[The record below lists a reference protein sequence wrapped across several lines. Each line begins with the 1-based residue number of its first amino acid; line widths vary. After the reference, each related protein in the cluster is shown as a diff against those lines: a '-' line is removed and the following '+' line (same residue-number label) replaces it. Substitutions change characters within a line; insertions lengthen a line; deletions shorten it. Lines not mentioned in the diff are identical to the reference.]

1 MTDEHHDMAR
11 ALVRAADEQD
21 PDRVEFDVTTGLAE
35 VLAHGSPPATRA
47 GGLAVMLVEPGSLLR
62 GSLATVL
69 SAEADL
75 DVVAELGRL
84 QGALPVARAVHP
96 DVAVIGADLL
106 DDAGMSTLEELH
118 REVPSCAV
126 VVLVDTLVPG
136 AVRAEREP
144 YVRGFIGRDTTPG
157 QLADHIRRAA
167 NGERVIDPILAVA
180 TLRAPH
186 NPLTPREREVLRL
199 AALGVPSNEIAGHLH
214 LSVGTV
220 RNYLSTIIRKTG
232 ARNRLEAVRT
242 AQDAGWL

>member
-1 MTDEHHDMAR
+1 PQSGLRGRPVCRRSGDRAPASGVVRAGVEDAVRIPGNNLGSGCGRLAR
-11 ALVRAADEQD
+11 AGRVQVRW
-21 PDRVEFDVTTGLAE
+21 
-35 VLAHGSPPATRA
+35 H
-47 GGLAVMLVEPGSLLR
+47 R

-75 DVVAELGRL
+75 DVIAELGRL

-126 VVLVDTLVPG
+126 VVLVDTYVPG

-157 QLADHIRRAA
+157 QLADHIRRVA

-186 NPLTPREREVLRL
+186 NPLTPREREVLRI
-199 AALGVPSNEIAGHLH
+199 AALGVPSNEIASRLH
-214 LSVGTV
+214 
-220 RNYLSTIIRKTG
+220 
-232 ARNRLEAVRT
+232 
-242 AQDAGWL
+242 